1 MGMFDKVKNN
11 SVVSKA
17 KELDEKSKTR
27 KQERAEMYRIKRE
40 MDEKIKVGDEIIKRI
55 MGTKMV
61 RNAQFNMKIS
71 RQGVSALKIS
81 SVWGKINKQVKSE
94 LREGNLELDE
104 IPGRID
110 QLLVEN
116 SNPKKIQENAK
127 KAEKAQKILGV
138 EGYDFACTLHEKRMS
153 AFGNQKEDVINGFC
167 FVNEDRLIIKK
178 ISVFTKADMGDKII
192 PYEKINAIDYDKAG
206 KFHVTSSIVIS
217 ISGFDTI
224 ILKNINDENFKLLQN
239 AWLNFN
245 DKSNESNNTI
255 IESNRSTNADELLKY
270 AELYKQGLLT
280 EEEFE
285 AKKKELL

>member
-153 AFGNQKEDVINGFC
+153 AFGNQKEDVINGF
-167 FVNEDRLIIKK
+167 V
-178 ISVFTKADMGDKII
+178 
-192 PYEKINAIDYDKAG
+192 
-206 KFHVTSSIVIS
+206 
-217 ISGFDTI
+217 
-224 ILKNINDENFKLLQN
+224 LLMRIG
-239 AWLNFN
+239 L
-245 DKSNESNNTI
+245 
-255 IESNRSTNADELLKY
+255 LLKKLVY
-270 AELYKQGLLT
+270 SQKQTWGT
-280 EEEFE
+280 
-285 AKKKELL
+285 K

>member
-1 MGMFDKVKNN
+1 
-11 SVVSKA
+11 
-17 KELDEKSKTR
+17 
-27 KQERAEMYRIKRE
+27 
-40 MDEKIKVGDEIIKRI
+40 
-55 MGTKMV
+55 
-61 RNAQFNMKIS
+61 
-71 RQGVSALKIS
+71 
-81 SVWGKINKQVKSE
+81 
-94 LREGNLELDE
+94 
-104 IPGRID
+104 
-110 QLLVEN
+110 
-116 SNPKKIQENAK
+116 
-127 KAEKAQKILGV
+127 
-138 EGYDFACTLHEKRMS
+138 
-153 AFGNQKEDVINGFC
+153 
-167 FVNEDRLIIKK
+167 
-178 ISVFTKADMGDKII
+178 MGDKII

-285 AKKKELL
+285 AKKK